1 MTDIRITWIDI
12 AKAISLVLVIFIHS
26 IPRDYVTAIL
36 TGFVMPAF
44 FILYGVAHNNEK
56 HRSNLR
62 EYFWGRFKSLMIPY
76 ILLSVVM
83 ILMYYSFYPQIDL
96 GLTPLDTVFWFIY
109 GNGPIGR
116 VTHLWFLRTMFFAI
130 VLFSILDRYLF
141 DKSGLTRLSVILG
154 VPILGVLLKYVSGV
168 ELVPWGAD
176 AVLISLSF
184 IMIGNEIRR
193 VNQLL
198 PWSIDRSFDGIAV
211 FASLIVYILLASFNG
226 FVNIGESLYGQSI
239 IIYMITGVLG
249 TYVLC
254 AFSYY
259 MSKENRVFSILA
271 TRFNKYAQEI
281 YELHPLMI
289 ELNVQVLGGLAIWNL
304 ISIYPGLLLFLVNFV
319 SALFVPYIIASQI
332 ISRSRPLQFMFLGKG
347 APRVAIPLSQ
357 PLSQPLYS
365 EIEIEESYV

>member
-1 MTDIRITWIDI
+1 MTDIRISWIDI
-12 AKAISLVLVIFIHS
+12 AKAVSLVSVILIHS
-26 IPRDYVTAIL
+26 TPRDFVSAIL

-62 EYFWGRFKSLMIPY
+62 EYLSGRFKSLMIPY
-76 ILLSVVM
+76 LILSFVM
-83 ILMYYSFYPQIDL
+83 IVMYYLFYPQINL
-96 GLTPLDTVFWFIY
+96 GFTPLDALFWFIY

-130 VLFSILDRYLF
+130 VLFSIIDKFLNN
-141 DKSGLTRLSVILG
+141 KSGLTRLSIILG
-154 VPILGVLLKYVSGV
+154 APVLGVFFKYATGV

-184 IMIGNEIRR
+184 IMIGHEIRR

-198 PWSIDRSFDGIAV
+198 PWSIDKLFDGV
-211 FASLIVYILLASFNG
+211 TVLVSLIVYVLLASFNG

-239 IIYMITGVLG
+239 LIYIVTGVLG

-254 AFSYY
+254 ALSYHL
-259 MSKENRVFSILA
+259 SRENRVISRLA
-271 TRFNKYAQEI
+271 ARFNKFGQEI

-289 ELNVQVLGGLAIWNL
+289 ELNVQIFGGLAIWNL
-304 ISIYPGLLLFLVNFV
+304 LIVYPGALLFLANFI
-319 SALFVPYIIASQI
+319 SALIVPYFLASQVI
-332 ISRSRPLQFMFLGKG
+332 RRSRPLQFIFLGRSN
-347 APRVAIPLSQ
+347 PRGTIPQAQ
-357 PLSQPLYS
+357 P
-365 EIEIEESYV
+365 EIPEIYPEPEEPYV

>member
-12 AKAISLVLVIFIHS
+12 AKAISLILVIFIHS
-26 IPRDYVTAIL
+26 IPRDYVSAIL

-44 FILYGVAHNNEK
+44 FILYGVTHNSEK
-56 HRSNLR
+56 HRTNLR
-62 EYFWGRFKSLMIPY
+62 EYFSGRFKALMIPY
-76 ILLSVVM
+76 ILLSMAM
-83 ILMYYSFYPQIDL
+83 ILMYYTFYPQIDL
-96 GLTPLDTVFWFIY
+96 GLTPIDTVFWFVY
-109 GNGPIGR
+109 GNGPVGR

-130 VLFSILDRYLF
+130 VLFSILDRFLF
-141 DKSGLTRLSVILG
+141 NKSGMTRLSVILG
-154 VPILGVLLKYVSGV
+154 APILGILLKYLTGV

-198 PWSIDRSFDGIAV
+198 PWSIDRAFDSVAV
-211 FASLIVYILLASFNG
+211 LASLIVYVLLASFNG

-239 IIYMITGVLG
+239 IIYMITGLLG

-259 MSKENRVFSILA
+259 ISKENGVVSILA
-271 TRFNKYAQEI
+271 TRYNKFAQEI

-289 ELNVQVLGGLAIWNL
+289 ELNVQILGGLAIWNL
-304 ISIYPGLLLFLVNFV
+304 ITIYPGLLLFLVNFV
-319 SALFVPYIIASQI
+319 SALLVPYIIASRI
-332 ISRSRPLQFMFLGKG
+332 ISKSRLLQFIFLGKG
-347 APRVAIPLSQ
+347 APRVAISLPR
-357 PLSQPLYS
+357 PTSQPLYPA
-365 EIEIEESYV
+365 IEEPYV